1 MNTLTPRM
9 NSDGS
14 VQLQND
20 NLKNIDV
27 DFLYHFGID
36 NKTTDLEKIFG
47 DVNFVVMGGSEG
59 RMESFAKALYNYLK
73 GKYLEL
79 KNVLFVE
86 FPNPC
91 G

>member
-1 MNTLTPRM
+1 MSILTPRM

-14 VQLQND
+14 VQLQNE

-36 NKTTDLEKIFG
+36 NKTTNLEKTFG

-59 RMESFAKALYNYLK
+59 RMESFAKALYNHLK
-73 GKYLEL
+73 GEKTCP
-79 KNVLFVE
+79 NIVE
-86 FPNPC
+86 KRQQTPSL
-91 G
+91 